1 MHYSEKEERGYP
13 WLFFHPSRQWM
24 LSSLVSLVILAISV
38 GFFVWCI
45 RVSDDRGGDSFAG
58 LVFAVAST
66 IFMFLAAVGFSL
78 RRRAHKRSVGGLN
91 AVLNWHICFAVIA
104 LVMVFL
110 HAFGNYNP
118 RTGTYA
124 LYGMIALV
132 ISGIIGRVLD
142 RLVPRLIVG
151 EVHKA
156 LTARGEDQVESISQK
171 LQAIVIHN
179 AEAVQGFSTAGEN
192 KAVSTLPV
200 SLSGGP
206 LSNHSPFEYKNQSLH
221 TSWDLAY
228 IPLEATPHELSRE
241 AGQYRFVPDKKSALT
256 RPDALMPDA
265 QEHIA
270 ELRGVERAMQRELF
284 YRYVIR
290 YWRVFHIVLAVVTVG
305 LTLWHIEYALSL
317 VIPALQKFGF
327 NYLLPWP

>member
-1 MHYSEKEERGYP
+1 MPYSEKEERGYP

-38 GFFVWCI
+38 GFFVWSI

-66 IFMFLAAVGFSL
+66 IFMFLAAVAFSL
-78 RRRAHKRSVGGLN
+78 RRRARKRAVGELN
-91 AVLNWHICFAVIA
+91 AVLNWHVCFAVIA

-142 RLVPRLIVG
+142 RLAPRFIAG

-156 LTARGEDQVESISQK
+156 LTARGEDRVESISQK

-179 AEAVQGFSTAGEN
+179 TEAVQGFSTAGEN

-200 SLSGGP
+200 SLPGGP
-206 LSNHSPFEYKNQSLH
+206 LSNHFPFEYKNQPLH
-221 TSWDLAY
+221 TPWDLAY
-228 IPLEATPHELSRE
+228 ISLEATPQELSRE

-256 RPDALMPDA
+256 RPGALMPGA

-270 ELRGVERAMQRELF
+270 ELREVELAMQRERF